1 MWWLLT
7 LGQGMPVHREAAQNQ
22 WASSPLLQVFL
33 HTFLSFL
40 HRSLCPPPPGID
52 SPARQALGKLEG
64 SALQPLPATALLR
77 PSSPSQTSQGKKG
90 SIFPRADGLQ
100 PAVSAFSCFFLPCG
114 AMVAS
119 PKLPCHPLCC
129 DYVPVRGLQGSA
141 RPPFFFLSHHH
152 TSPNAFSMSGPL
164 APDSS
169 LPKWPLPPPNAP
181 YVSQDFPEEQ
191 NQQGVYVERGEQE
204 EREDRKVRERR
215 GERETGRERC

>member
-77 PSSPSQTSQGKKG
+77 PSSPSQTSQ
-90 SIFPRADGLQ
+90 ADPPLTRRTHRPIPIHSFRQ
-100 PAVSAFSCFFLPCG
+100 SYEAMSAHAHQAFFLEFKELKEVGKEQPRLETEPPRNTTKNHYPH
-114 AMVAS
+114 V
-119 PKLPCHPLCC
+119 LP
-129 DYVPVRGLQGSA
+129 YR
-141 RPPFFFLSHHH
+141 
-152 TSPNAFSMSGPL
+152 
-164 APDSS
+164 
-169 LPKWPLPPPNAP
+169 
-181 YVSQDFPEEQ
+181 
-191 NQQGVYVERGEQE
+191 
-204 EREDRKVRERR
+204 
-215 GERETGRERC
+215 

>member
-100 PAVSAFSCFFLPCG
+100 PAADPPLTRRTHRPIPIHSFRQSYEAMSAHAHQAFFLEFKELKEVGKEQPRLETEPPRNTTKNHYPH
-114 AMVAS
+114 V
-119 PKLPCHPLCC
+119 LP
-129 DYVPVRGLQGSA
+129 YR
-141 RPPFFFLSHHH
+141 
-152 TSPNAFSMSGPL
+152 
-164 APDSS
+164 
-169 LPKWPLPPPNAP
+169 
-181 YVSQDFPEEQ
+181 
-191 NQQGVYVERGEQE
+191 
-204 EREDRKVRERR
+204 
-215 GERETGRERC
+215 